1 MTPPPPLPQNKNA
14 FCPPPILNPFSDPRL
29 VLWVL
34 GSTWCTKMTG
44 LMCTR
49 VCRQYWRMNELL
61 LLSGLHAH
69 LKGKTSGPSFSV
81 PLTLADCTSDLE
93 KERGG
98 PCNLQSTFFFFFF
111 KLLQCNSSKMDYPAA
126 SFLFFYF
133 DFQGYLFNSAF
144 CRFKILISLN
154 VASSCS

>member
-1 MTPPPPLPQNKNA
+1 MTPPSPPKQECILS
-14 FCPPPILNPFSDPRL
+14 PPILNPFSDPRL

-111 KLLQCNSSKMDYPAA
+111 LSCCNVTLAKWTILLHH
-126 SFLFFYF
+126 FYF
-133 DFQGYLFNSAF
+133 FT
-144 CRFKILISLN
+144 LIFRGIFLIQPS
-154 VASSCS
+154 VDSKFSFPSM

>member
-1 MTPPPPLPQNKNA
+1 MRWPPPSPPKQECILS
-14 FCPPPILNPFSDPRL
+14 PPILNPFSDPRL

-98 PCNLQSTFFFFFF
+98 PCNLQSTFLSCCNVTLA
-111 KLLQCNSSKMDYPAA
+111 KWTILLHH
-126 SFLFFYF
+126 FYF
-133 DFQGYLFNSAF
+133 FT
-144 CRFKILISLN
+144 LIFRGIFLIQPS
-154 VASSCS
+154 VDSKF